1 MVSFFSKAWFL
12 CDRPDLPTGT
22 IGTIMWKPGLIET
35 NFGLYSNSLRTA
47 RPEIHLLFSGYHN
60 SNYSYKEIP
69 CARSTGTFAHSALQ
83 PLSTPIYFFSYISTK
98 ERRCFFFFLYWK
110 NKLRANCDFLYDHE
124 VASYQHGNKYTGLF
138 VIHWTSIG
146 SIKA

>member
-69 CARSTGTFAHSALQ
+69 CARSTGTFALCALQ

-98 ERRCFFFFLYWK
+98 ERRCFFSFYTERTSYGQTVTFCMITRLLRTNMEINTLVFL
-110 NKLRANCDFLYDHE
+110 L
-124 VASYQHGNKYTGLF
+124 
-138 VIHWTSIG
+138 SIEHP
-146 SIKA
+146 